1 MSDVLRNQVLE
12 PKKRY
17 IPKVRFT
24 EDQLQ
29 RKICTYLKV
38 QYTHVI
44 FRSDLDSGRAKDSH
58 FQRGR
63 MVAMNSSRSFP
74 DLFIYDPRTI
84 KGQHYCCLAIELKS
98 EGTSV
103 IMKIG
108 PRKGRLSLD
117 KHIQEQAAML
127 KSLIA
132 KGYYANFAVGYDE
145 AIKLIDF
152 YMGKPQT
159 SEMF

>member
-1 MSDVLRNQVLE
+1 
-12 PKKRY
+12 
-17 IPKVRFT
+17 
-24 EDQLQ
+24 
-29 RKICTYLKV
+29 
-38 QYTHVI
+38 
-44 FRSDLDSGRAKDSH
+44 
-58 FQRGR
+58 
-63 MVAMNSSRSFP
+63 MNSSRSFP